1 MAPDKGKN
9 KGVDFETMLRRH
21 LSRGG
26 APVSPCAGFD
36 TDTASCY
43 LEGALWSPSRTRYE
57 AHLAGCPS
65 CRQHLIGLARFSQLA
80 MVSEASVSPVLS
92 ESKYW
97 TFWKS
102 TVIRR
107 FKKPHGVLSWHWN
120 LAAAG
125 STIVA
130 CAVLIAVLVSHIW
143 RQASPVSQMV
153 AKNAQFAA
161 QQPTLADS
169 VPSPSSVERFPNS
182 VNAEQGVE
190 VSRSQE
196 SQSMQASKAPV
207 PPDRNRQF
215 LGQLISPSINGDL
228 SKNEATN
235 KIDANVQRLSGLREG
250 VVQAPQNIS
259 QNGFT
264 RQSGPNNSQSGQQT
278 LMLLPNN
285 TSADRTKDMREDA
298 KAKVPESELANS
310 QSRSEGRESA
320 KAAQEAADKAT
331 SFDSGIGLRITPPP
345 EDNPIQSKKASGR
358 ARDNKTLA
366 SGASTGKQGWIN
378 RVMQKGLAP
387 NRRPNAEEKPAGTNE
402 NDETEKFLIRYVRDK
417 TFSYQRGFWVDHD
430 YNPGVTMWK
439 VTHITRGSKQFE
451 DLLSKEPHL
460 KEFFSLGKVILVW
473 RDEIYRVSDVSDK

>member
-1 MAPDKGKN
+1 VAPDKGKN

-36 TDTASCY
+36 TDTASSY

-80 MVSEASVSPVLS
+80 VVSEAPASPVLS

-130 CAVLIAVLVSHIW
+130 CAVLIAVIVSHIW
-143 RQASPVSQMV
+143 RQASPGSELV
-153 AKNAQFAA
+153 AENSPYAA
-161 QQPTLADS
+161 KHPAFSDA
-169 VPSPSSVERFPNS
+169 VPSPSPVEPFPSSVS
-182 VNAEQGVE
+182 AEQGVE
-190 VSRSQE
+190 VSRPQE
-196 SQSMQASKAPV
+196 SQSVQASKAPV
-207 PPDRNRQF
+207 PPDRDRKL
-215 LGQLISPSINGDL
+215 LGPMISPSINGDL
-228 SKNEATN
+228 NKNEATN
-235 KIDANVQRLSGLREG
+235 KIDANVQKFSGLREG
-250 VVQAPQNIS
+250 IVQAPQNIS

-285 TSADRTKDMREDA
+285 TPADRTKDIREDA
-298 KAKVPESELANS
+298 KAKVPESDLANS
-310 QSRSEGRESA
+310 QSGSDGKESA
-320 KAAQEAADKAT
+320 RAAQETADKA
-331 SFDSGIGLRITPPP
+331 SALDSGIVRITPPL
-345 EDNPIQSKKASGR
+345 EDNPIKSRRASAK

-366 SGASTGKQGWIN
+366 SGTSTDKQGWIG

-387 NRRPNAEEKPAGTNE
+387 NRRPDTEEKPAGNNK

-430 YNPGVTMWK
+430 YNPEVTMWK

-473 RDEIYRVSDVSDK
+473 RDEIYRVSDKSDK